1 VVDESKTRLN
11 VPADEATQRRV
22 PSLPPLTAHN
32 AAAPGMTIRGRYELE
47 HLLGQGGMGQV
58 WKALDLVAQRAQ
70 DPTPHVA
77 IKLISTDFESHPEAF
92 IALQRETR
100 KAQALAHPNIVTVHN
115 FDLDGSAG
123 ARAFMSMELLD
134 GQPLDAV
141 IRAHPAG
148 MARLPALPIV
158 QGMASG
164 LGYAHRKGLVHLD
177 FKPGNVFVTA
187 NGQAKILDF
196 GIARAVRG
204 GEAAARNDVF
214 DAGSLGAMTLAYA
227 SPQMLAHE
235 DPQPADDVYALGLV
249 SYELLS
255 GRHPFNRLPANDALQ
270 QRLRPAPI
278 SGLRRHEWRAVERA
292 LDFERARRWPDA
304 GAFQRAYSGRGRLAK
319 SLAAAVAVMAI
330 VAGVLG
336 YRSYVAGLPDIPFAK
351 LPADVQGEIRTH
363 LQQAD
368 EAWAL
373 TQKGQSVLINDAVSE
388 YAAAWELQPRNAEA
402 SRGLRQSADY
412 IIERLKAVPDADVR
426 RQQLQEL
433 AARSE
438 FYAGYQPLKDAL
450 AK

>member
-1 VVDESKTRLN
+1 MVVDESKTRLN

-22 PSLPPLTAHN
+22 PSPPPLTAHS
-32 AAAPGMTIRGRYELE
+32 AAAPGVTIRGRYELE
-47 HLLGQGGMGQV
+47 QLLGQGGMGQV

-70 DPTPHVA
+70 DPTPYVA

-148 MARLPALPIV
+148 LARLPALPIV
-158 QGMASG
+158 RGMASG

-235 DPQPADDVYALGLV
+235 DPQPDDDVYALGLV

-255 GRHPFNRLPANDALQ
+255 GRHPFNRLPENDALQ

-351 LPADVQGEIRTH
+351 LPADVQSEIRTH

-373 TQKGQSVLINDAVSE
+373 TQGQSVLINDAV
-388 YAAAWELQPRNAEA
+388 Q
-402 SRGLRQSADY
+402 
-412 IIERLKAVPDADVR
+412 
-426 RQQLQEL
+426 
-433 AARSE
+433 
-438 FYAGYQPLKDAL
+438 
-450 AK
+450 

>member
-1 VVDESKTRLN
+1 MDESKTRLN

-412 IIERLKAVPDADVR
+412 IIERLKAVPDADV
-426 RQQLQEL
+426 
-433 AARSE
+433 
-438 FYAGYQPLKDAL
+438 
-450 AK
+450 

>member
-1 VVDESKTRLN
+1 MDETKTRLN
-11 VPADEATQRRV
+11 VPADAAARRGAAPPV
-22 PSLPPLTAHN
+22 PLTATT
-32 AAAPGMTIRGRYELE
+32 AAAAGLTIRGRYVLEL
-47 HLLGQGGMGQV
+47 LLGQGGMGQV

-70 DPTPHVA
+70 DPTPYVA
-77 IKLISTDFESHPEAF
+77 IKLISADFESHPEAF

-100 KAQALAHPNIVTVHN
+100 KAQELAHPNIVTVHN

-123 ARAFMSMELLD
+123 GRAFMSMELLD
-134 GQPLDAV
+134 GQPLDAL

-148 MARLPALPIV
+148 MARLAALPIV
-158 QGMASG
+158 GGMANG

-187 NGQAKILDF
+187 KGQAKILDF

-227 SPQMLAHE
+227 SPQMLARE
-235 DPQPADDVYALGLV
+235 DPQPDDDVYALGLV

-255 GRHPFNRLPANDALQ
+255 GRHPFNRLPANVALQ

-304 GAFQRAYSGRGRLAK
+304 GAFQQAYSGRGRLTK

-330 VAGVLG
+330 VAAVLG

-351 LPADVQGEIRTH
+351 LPADVQSEIRTH
-363 LQQAD
+363 LQQAN

-373 TQKGQSVLINDAVSE
+373 TQKGQGVLINDAVSE
-388 YAAAWELQPRNAEA
+388 YAAAWELQPRNPEA

-412 IIERLKAVPDADVR
+412 IIERVKALPDAAVR

-438 FYAGYQPLKDAL
+438 FYAGYPPLKDAL
-450 AK
+450 SQ

>member
-1 VVDESKTRLN
+1 VVDETKTRLN
-11 VPADEATQRRV
+11 VPADTAAQRGAATPV
-22 PSLPPLTAHN
+22 PLTATT
-32 AAAPGMTIRGRYELE
+32 AAAAGLTIRGRYVLEL
-47 HLLGQGGMGQV
+47 LLGQGGMGQV

-70 DPTPHVA
+70 DPTPYVA
-77 IKLISTDFESHPEAF
+77 IKLISADFESHPEAF

-100 KAQALAHPNIVTVHN
+100 KAQELAHPNIVTVHN

-123 ARAFMSMELLD
+123 GRAFMSMELLD
-134 GQPLDAV
+134 GQPLDAL

-158 QGMASG
+158 GGMANG

-187 NGQAKILDF
+187 KGQAKILDF

-227 SPQMLAHE
+227 SPQMLAQE
-235 DPQPADDVYALGLV
+235 DPQPDDDVYALGLV

-255 GRHPFNRLPANDALQ
+255 GRHPFNRLPANVALQ
-270 QRLRPAPI
+270 QRLKPAPI

-304 GAFQRAYSGRGRLAK
+304 GAFQQAYTGRGRLTK

-330 VAGVLG
+330 VAAVLG

-351 LPADVQGEIRTH
+351 LPADVQSEIRTH

-388 YAAAWELQPRNAEA
+388 YAAAWELQPRNPEA

-412 IIERLKAVPDADVR
+412 IIERVKALPDAAVR

-438 FYAGYQPLKDAL
+438 FYAGYPPLKDAL
-450 AK
+450 SQ